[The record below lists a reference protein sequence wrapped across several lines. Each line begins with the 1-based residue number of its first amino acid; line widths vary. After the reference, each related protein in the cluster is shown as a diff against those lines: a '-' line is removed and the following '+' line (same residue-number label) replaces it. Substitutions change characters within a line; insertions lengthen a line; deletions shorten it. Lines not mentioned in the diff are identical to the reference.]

1 MERFH
6 KRPAII
12 GSLALSALFT
22 YSGAALAF
30 GSLGTSLNTTCAS
43 RGGTPS
49 QPYTAG
55 NCSQCHDDGAGGPGA
70 GKTAYLAS
78 NWNYFC
84 PVAAANAAPIAN
96 PGGPYSAQVGH
107 PVSFDG
113 SASADAENHSLTFR
127 WDFGDGNV
135 DKTSGA
141 KPTHTYATAG
151 SYTVALAVNDGTVDS
166 TLAKTTAKITDA
178 PIPPVADLQ
187 LSLINDWAGIVG
199 VPLKIPLAA
208 TDSQGKPLFFSVS
221 GLPAGLA
228 LVDGGNGSGNI
239 NGTPQVA
246 GNYTPTV
253 TVVDNSSPVRS
264 DVQTFALVIADA
276 TQPPAGNVEYQTKA
290 SASWQ
295 RESKQ
300 LRVRGRVLPVVDNA
314 GDTERTNSC
323 MPLAGKA
330 LTVTNEMGKTVLSG
344 AVDCRGGYQLQGLV
358 NILDTSCSMTVAVNG
373 APSASTTVRGA
384 PGCKDVGK
392 RDQEKELS
400 DTRRAQHVN
409 DDEHHN

>member
-6 KRPAII
+6 KRSVII

-30 GSLGTSLNTTCAS
+30 GSLGTSLNTKCAS
-43 RGGTPS
+43 LGAVPA
-49 QPYTAG
+49 QPYNAG
-55 NCSQCHDDGAGGPGA
+55 NCTLCHDDGAGGAGA
-70 GKTAYLAS
+70 GKTAYLVS
-78 NWNYFC
+78 NWDFFC
-84 PVAAANAAPIAN
+84 AVAAANAAPVAN

-113 SASADAENHSLTFR
+113 SASADAENHSLTYR

-151 SYTVALAVNDGTVDS
+151 SYTVTLVVNDGTIDS
-166 TLAKTTAKITDA
+166 SIAKTTAKITDA

-199 VPLKIPLAA
+199 VPLKIPLTA

-228 LVDGGNGSGNI
+228 LVDSGNGSGNI
-239 NGTPQVA
+239 TGTPQVA
-246 GNYTPTV
+246 GHYTPTV
-253 TVVDNSSPVRS
+253 TVIDNSSPVRT
-264 DVQTFALVIADA
+264 DVQTFALVVTDT
-276 TQPPAGNVEYQTKA
+276 TQTPAGGVEYQTKA

-300 LRVRGRVLPVVDNA
+300 LRVRGRVLPVVENA

-330 LTVTNEMGKTVLSG
+330 LTVTNETGKTVLNG
-344 AVDCRGGYQLQGLV
+344 ALDCRGGYQLQGLV
-358 NILDTSCSMTVAVNG
+358 NILDTSCKMTVAVDG
-373 APSASTTVRGA
+373 APSASMTVRGA

-400 DTRRAQHVN
+400 DTRRAHRVN
-409 DDEHHN
+409 DGENHN